1 MVLKIA
7 LLTYSTKPRGS
18 VVHTLELAQALADL
32 GHSPCVF
39 ALDKDGQGF
48 HRQVSFATY
57 AVPASVCKGNT
68 DQLIQQRIQ
77 EFVDF
82 FEQLFRQN
90 EGRYDIYHAQ
100 DCLSANALAILK
112 QQGKLSHFVRTVH
125 HIEDF
130 KSPYL
135 RACQEKSIYQS
146 DRCFCVS
153 ELWQQVLQQEYGIAA
168 HRVNNGVSSRFSAV
182 SNGKESA
189 LAKKYGISGHSVYL
203 TVGGI
208 ELRKNSINLL
218 EAFKLV
224 HQYNPE
230 AQLVIAGGATLFD
243 YQDYRDEFLA
253 RVKAYGLT
261 ESILLLGVLPDQD
274 LPVLYRLAN
283 AFVFPSVKE
292 GWGLVVLEAI
302 ASNLPVLA
310 SHQPPFTEFLSE
322 QSALLVNPQD
332 VDAIALAMIEMVKPE
347 IVKSLSFHS
356 RSIPER
362 YSWEASARMHLELY
376 EQIIMPEINFKIQW
390 PNGQQELCYS
400 PSLVIKK
407 YFEPGKT
414 YKVSDFVERA
424 RESLTIASDR
434 VQEKYGFPCSRA
446 LGQLRKIETMAQQYE
461 ASPENEVTFLQFE

>member
-1 MVLKIA
+1 MVSLMALKIA

-18 VVHTLELAQALADL
+18 VVHTLELAQALSEL

-39 ALDKDGQGF
+39 ALDKDGKGF

-57 AVPASVCKGNT
+57 AVPASVCKGST
-68 DQLIQQRIQ
+68 DELIQQRIE
-77 EFVDF
+77 EFIDF
-82 FEQLFRQN
+82 FEQLFKQN
-90 EGRYDIYHAQ
+90 VGRYDIYHAQ

-112 QQGKLSHFVRTVH
+112 QRGKLSHFVRTVH

-146 DRCFCVS
+146 DRCLCVS

-168 HRVNNGVSSRFSAV
+168 HRVINGVSSRFSAIP
-182 SNGKESA
+182 NGKESA
-189 LAKKYGISGHSVYL
+189 LAEKHGIKGDSVYL

-208 ELRKNSINLL
+208 EPRKNSINLL

-224 HQYNPE
+224 HKCRPE

-243 YQDYRDEFLA
+243 YQDYWDEFLS
-253 RVKAYGLT
+253 RVKVSGLT
-261 ESILLLGVLPDQD
+261 ESVILLGVLPDED

-332 VDAIALAMIEMVKPE
+332 VDAIARAMIEMMKPE
-347 IVKSLSFHS
+347 VIQRLTTHS
-356 RSIPER
+356 RLITDR
-362 YSWEASARMHLELY
+362 YSWKASAGLHLELY
-376 EQIIMPEINFKIQW
+376 KQ
-390 PNGQQELCYS
+390 
-400 PSLVIKK
+400 LV
-407 YFEPGKT
+407 T
-414 YKVSDFVERA
+414 VV
-424 RESLTIASDR
+424 
-434 VQEKYGFPCSRA
+434 
-446 LGQLRKIETMAQQYE
+446 
-461 ASPENEVTFLQFE
+461 